1 MFQWSTFL
9 NLSYGF
15 SIGFDI
21 SFSIGF
27 GISFGIGFGISF
39 GRKEKVF
46 FSNLLSVSAKMK
58 ESCTLHKS
66 KKRGIEYL
74 HIFTMNNCCF
84 VIIFAYIYLGAKHS
98 LFSWKK
104 YLWFLCHFQFALGE
118 IFFQTD
124 LYPKIPSLLLLL
136 YLNSQGRTWI
146 PPLF

>member
-21 SFSIGF
+21 GF
-27 GISFGIGFGISF
+27 GISFGFGQNERKPIGCI
-39 GRKEKVF
+39 
-46 FSNLLSVSAKMK
+46 
-58 ESCTLHKS
+58 LHKS

-98 LFSWKK
+98 LFS
-104 YLWFLCHFQFALGE
+104 
-118 IFFQTD
+118 
-124 LYPKIPSLLLLL
+124 
-136 YLNSQGRTWI
+136 
-146 PPLF
+146 